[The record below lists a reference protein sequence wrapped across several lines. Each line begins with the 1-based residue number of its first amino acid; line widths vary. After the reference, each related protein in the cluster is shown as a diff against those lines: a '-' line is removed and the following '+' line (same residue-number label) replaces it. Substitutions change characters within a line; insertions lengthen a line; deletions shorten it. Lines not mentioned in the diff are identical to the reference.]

1 MQCKNKQTKQDQTKT
16 LGGGGGGGQS
26 AKIVKMDIPKQLGG
40 GGILMLNDEVVGG

>member
-16 LGGGGGGGQS
+16 LGGGGGQS

-40 GGILMLNDEVVGG
+40 GGGAS